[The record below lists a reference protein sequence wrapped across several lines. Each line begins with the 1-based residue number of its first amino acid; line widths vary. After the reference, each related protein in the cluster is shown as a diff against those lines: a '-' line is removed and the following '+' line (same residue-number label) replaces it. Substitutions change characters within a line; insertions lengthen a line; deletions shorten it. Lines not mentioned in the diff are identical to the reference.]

1 MRAGARVVVYIC
13 GVVVYICGILR
24 LEDKGV
30 IYCVNNR
37 GCIYEVVD

>member
-24 LEDKGV
+24 LEDKV
-30 IYCVNNR
+30 SFTV
-37 GCIYEVVD
+37 